1 MTDRE
6 RAVLDIFRTSL
17 DIEVGGVDVDVIEVG
32 LLDSLGL
39 VVLVAE
45 IEERFGVRIPFET
58 LEVDQFRTVRSIAS
72 LVDAER
78 PEAAS

>member
-6 RAVLDIFRTSL
+6 SAVLEIFRTSL
-17 DIEVGGVDVDVIEVG
+17 DIEVGAVDVDVIEVG

-45 IEERFGVRIPFET
+45 IEERFGVTIPFET
-58 LEVDQFRTVRSIAS
+58 LEVDQFRTVSSIAR
-72 LVDAER
+72 LVDAEL
-78 PEAAS
+78 EAP

>member
-6 RAVLDIFRTSL
+6 SAVLEIFRTSL

-58 LEVDQFRTVRSIAS
+58 LEVDQFRTVGSIAR

-78 PEAAS
+78 PEAAP

>member
-6 RAVLDIFRTSL
+6 SAVLEIFRTSL
-17 DIEVGGVDVDVIEVG
+17 DIEVGAVDVDVIEVG

-45 IEERFGVRIPFET
+45 IEERFGVTIPFET
-58 LEVDQFRTVRSIAS
+58 LEVDHFRTVSSIAR
-72 LVDAER
+72 LVDAEL
-78 PEAAS
+78 EAP